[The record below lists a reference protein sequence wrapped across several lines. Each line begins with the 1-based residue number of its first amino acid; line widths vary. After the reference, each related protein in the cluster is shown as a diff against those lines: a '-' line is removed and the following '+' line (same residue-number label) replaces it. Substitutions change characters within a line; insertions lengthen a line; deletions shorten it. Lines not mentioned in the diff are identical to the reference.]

1 MPMTCSVTG
10 PRRGD
15 REHVA
20 HSEVLQAGD
29 GGPEDDETGASL
41 VFGAAGA
48 VER

>member
-1 MPMTCSVTG
+1 LAQFKRHQRAKAVAE
-10 PRRGD
+10 
-15 REHVA
+15 EHVA

-29 GGPEDDETGASL
+29 GGPEDDDTGASL